1 MESLSDMLQNSVL
14 DSKSIYA
21 SPVLGEVCISILMHE
36 WETLHDLPT
45 WQWRY
50 CMRGC
55 SKVLS
60 RAEEVK
66 SGRGTESILSES

>member
-1 MESLSDMLQNSVL
+1 MESLLDMLVFNL
-14 DSKSIYA
+14 
-21 SPVLGEVCISILMHE
+21 LLFWEVCILILVNE

-45 WQWRY
+45 WQWRH

-55 SKVLS
+55 LKVLS

-66 SGRGTESILSES
+66 SGRGTESILSE